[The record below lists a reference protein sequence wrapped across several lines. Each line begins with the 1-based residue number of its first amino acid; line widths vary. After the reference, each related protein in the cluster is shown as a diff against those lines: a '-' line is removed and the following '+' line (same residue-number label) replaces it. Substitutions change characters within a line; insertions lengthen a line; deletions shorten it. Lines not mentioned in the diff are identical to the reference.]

1 MITRQISS
9 AYYNKVS
16 WSQLKLSLMSK
27 IERRCV
33 TYLFFINN
41 RSKRWW
47 LLQIKLIPWPKE
59 FKSIVC
65 VVYFL
70 LDSHVLAI
78 SKFDHVSISHSYMLV
93 VPQGEKKILGFGKST
108 GNWLGANTA
117 IYQNNWV

>member
-1 MITRQISS
+1 MITHQISS

-33 TYLFFINN
+33 TYLFFLNDRI
-41 RSKRWW
+41 KRWW
-47 LLQIKLIPWPKE
+47 LLQIKLIQWPKD

-65 VVYFL
+65 FAYFL
-70 LDSHVLAI
+70 LDLLAI

-93 VPQGEKKILGFGKST
+93 VPQGEKRIFGFGNST

-117 IYQNNWV
+117 IYQDNRV